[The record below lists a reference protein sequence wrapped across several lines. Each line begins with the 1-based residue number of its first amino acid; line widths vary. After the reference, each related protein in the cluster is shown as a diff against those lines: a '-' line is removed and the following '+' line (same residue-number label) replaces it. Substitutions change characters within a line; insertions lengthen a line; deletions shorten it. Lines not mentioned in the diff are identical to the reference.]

1 MENTVTI
8 NADAYADVLVLAY
21 KALIL
26 KDVLFA
32 NAELGYKEKSL
43 FFMANADMDAAAKYL
58 FPDSYAE
65 KLAELV
71 DKKMAKD
78 EKDGLVEPMNKKKA
92 EDSKEGAD
100 DER

>member
-8 NADAYADVLVLAY
+8 SADAYAEILGLAY
-21 KALIL
+21 KAVIL

-32 NAELGYKEKSL
+32 NAALGYKEKSL
-43 FFMANADMDAAAKYL
+43 FFMANTDMDAVAKYL
-58 FPDSYAE
+58 FPERYAE

-71 DKKMAKD
+71 DEKREKD
-78 EKDGLVEPMNKKKA
+78 EKGRLVELMNKKKA

-100 DER
+100 DEH